1 MRRTRAYQIYRAL
14 AQPAPLFG
22 ALTIAAFWIG
32 LAYLLSAERTK
43 AVDAAIQDGNRMV
56 RLIDDNAAQLIGTM
70 DRTLLLLRQAY
81 EEKPSQF
88 DLHQWAERASVIS
101 GVTTDVGMID
111 ANAYMYAR
119 TGYAGPPVYVGDR
132 PHVRAQRN
140 TAADELYIGRPIVL
154 RSTGKHSIPLSR
166 KLRKP
171 DGSFGG
177 AIVASID
184 PKLIEDFYRTLGL
197 ASGDI
202 IVMRGLD
209 GGVRA
214 SHGWSVPASGG
225 ERMPANIANALARSS
240 AGFYWGI
247 GSIDGVY
254 RLLFYRVVNGL
265 PLLVIYGK
273 ATQNIFATYERQR
286 LGYIA
291 AVSLLTLLVVL
302 AVAFSMHR
310 QLSLERANL
319 RFDTAI
325 ENMSQ
330 GLCMFDANERLLV
343 CNRRYGEMYRLPPQL
358 QQIGTPYSEVV
369 AYQVERGDL
378 RDEPVETEAA
388 RKPGDLS
395 WRPGTSSRVD
405 ELADGRHIRVTRS
418 PMTGGGWVATHED
431 ITERKRAARE
441 RAAMEQ
447 RLVQSQKLE
456 AVGQLTGGIAH
467 DFNNLLLVIIGN
479 LDLLKDTMPAGS
491 PDGDLIESSLT
502 AALTGSELSNGLLA
516 FSRQHAFKPETVDIK
531 GVIADQARLLKRAM
545 GRKVTLQE
553 VATDEAC
560 SVTVDI
566 AQLRCALTNLVVNA
580 RDAMPDGGT
589 VTIRTYNMTF
599 TDKDPMSEDGLEGG
613 DYVVVEVADVGIGI
627 SPEDLDRIFEPFFT
641 TKDVG
646 NGTGLGL
653 SMVYGFV
660 AEMRGRIRV
669 ASEVGKGT
677 TFSLYFPRVA
687 ALEDVAAPGLV
698 PSAQPVAP
706 KKRERVLVVDDD
718 PMVRKSIVAQ
728 LISLGYG
735 VIEASSPAEAL
746 RVIASQEPLDLV
758 FSDIVMPGPIDGI
771 ELARLIRERRPDLK
785 VLLTSGYPDLKTTR
799 SAEDSFVQWDIL
811 KKPYRRPDLKQALEA
826 ILGSPQ
832 TAQGVAASA
841 TKH

>member
-1 MRRTRAYQIYRAL
+1 MRLYQTCRAL
-14 AQPAPLFG
+14 TQPAPLLG

-32 LAYLLSAERTK
+32 LACMLSVERTK
-43 AVDAAIQDGNRMV
+43 AIDAAIQEGNRMV
-56 RLIDDNAAQLIGTM
+56 RLIDDHAAQLIGTM

-81 EEKPSQF
+81 EKNPAQF
-88 DLHQWAERASVIS
+88 NLHQWTERASVIS

-111 ANAYMYAR
+111 ANGYMYTR
-119 TGYAGPPVYVGDR
+119 TGYAGSPVYVGDR
-132 PHVRAQRN
+132 PHVQAQLN

-177 AIVASID
+177 VINASID

-197 ASGDI
+197 APNDV
-202 IVMRGLD
+202 IVLRGLD
-209 GGVRA
+209 GAVRA
-214 SHGWSVPASGG
+214 SHGWSVPAAGDES
-225 ERMPANIANALARSS
+225 MPPNIAKALTRSS

-254 RLLFYRVVNGL
+254 RLLSYRVVNGL

-273 ATQNIFATYERQR
+273 ATENIFATYERQR
-286 LGYIA
+286 LAYIG
-291 AVSLLTLLVVL
+291 AVSMLTLLVVL
-302 AVAFSMHR
+302 VVAFSMHR
-310 QLSLERANL
+310 QLSLERANV
-319 RFDTAI
+319 RFNTAI

-330 GLCMFDANERLLV
+330 GLCMVDANERLLV
-343 CNRRYGEMYRLPPQL
+343 CNRRFGEMYRLPPQL
-358 QQIGTPYSEVV
+358 QQIGTPYRQIVEHQARHGEVGEIPMV
-369 AYQVERGDL
+369 PQDS
-378 RDEPVETEAA
+378 
-388 RKPGDLS
+388 S
-395 WRPGTSSRVD
+395 WPPGTSSGID
-405 ELADGRHIRVTRS
+405 ELADGRDICVTRS
-418 PMTGGGWVATHED
+418 PMHGGGWVATHED
-431 ITERKRAARE
+431 ITERKRAERE

-447 RLVQSQKLE
+447 RLLQSQKLE

-491 PDGDLIESSLT
+491 PDHELIESSLT

-516 FSRQHAFKPETVDIK
+516 FSRQHAFRPETVDIK
-531 GVIADQARLLKRAM
+531 PVIADQARLLKRAM
-545 GRKVTLQE
+545 GRKVKLQE
-553 VATDEAC
+553 ITADGICPATID
-560 SVTVDI
+560 V

-580 RDAMPDGGT
+580 RDAMPNGGT
-589 VTIRTYNMTF
+589 VTIRTYNTTF
-599 TDKDPMSEDGLEGG
+599 TDKDPASEDGLEPG
-613 DYVVVEVADVGIGI
+613 DYVVLEVSDSGVGIP
-627 SPEDLDRIFEPFFT
+627 SEDLDRIFEPFFT

-646 NGTGLGL
+646 KGTGLGL

-660 AEMRGRIRV
+660 AETNGRIRV

-677 TFSLYFPRVA
+677 TFSLYFPRA
-687 ALEDVAAPGLV
+687 AELQGVVAPGLV
-698 PSAQPVAP
+698 PSERPAP
-706 KKRERVLVVDDD
+706 LKTRERVLVVDDD
-718 PMVRKSIVAQ
+718 AMVRKSVVAQ
-728 LISLGYG
+728 LASLGYG
-735 VIEASSPAEAL
+735 VIEVSSPAEAL
-746 RVIASQEPLDLV
+746 QVIAGNEPLDLV

-799 SAEDSFVQWDIL
+799 SAEDSYLQWDIL

-826 ILGSPQ
+826 ILGTGSPQ
-832 TAQGVAASA
+832 AAQGSVANA